1 MKAPVCP
8 IKGYVLLVDD
18 PDEVSDGGVVHESL
32 PGRGVNMDFYA
43 ATPGPGFGA
52 GDLVL
57 VSDPNAGRRIKVD
70 GIPYRVV
77 REDEIIGVLEPA

>member
-18 PDEVSDGGVVHESL
+18 PDEVSDGGIIHENV

-43 ATPGPGFGA
+43 ATPGPGFGS

-77 REDEIIGVLEPA
+77 REDEVVGVLEA